1 MSLSKKE
8 LTEKNQYEIEFTV
21 DAAAFAAA
29 VDRAYKK
36 NVKKLYKKLWKNP
49 IRMQRIMLRIS
60 MLRQKVLI
68 IE

>member
-1 MSLSKKE
+1 ME

-36 NVKKLYKKLWKNP
+36 NVKKIKIDGFRPGMSVVYKGVAK
-49 IRMQRIMLRIS
+49 
-60 MLRQKVLI
+60 
-68 IE
+68 

>member
-36 NVKKLYKKLWKNP
+36 NVKKIFLKIMEISLKL
-49 IRMQRIMLRIS
+49 
-60 MLRQKVLI
+60 
-68 IE
+68 